1 MINYKKFKNT
11 LFKALP
17 ILFMGSLFA
26 QPTVAVLDFAANGLP
41 DYEVETLVER
51 LRSEIPNTKA
61 MRLVDRKMLENILK
75 EQGLQQSGCTTEECA
90 AEIGELLGAQFM
102 ISGSVGKLGSTFSV
116 DAKMV
121 SVSTGEM
128 TRTKSV
134 SFDGTV
140 GGLLIEM
147 QILAWEMMDLKPPQ
161 PLLLQRAGGDGVD
174 KKVTVAVMD
183 FDPRGI
189 SMLEAR
195 TLTDRFATELDATG
209 RAILVDR
216 RSMNE
221 VMQEQGFDEAGCTS
235 EECAAEVGA
244 LLGVEFMIN
253 GAIGK
258 LGDTYTIDAKMF
270 EVATGAASKTKNATY
285 TGPVDGLITEIE
297 ILAWE
302 MMGLKAPNT
311 LTKKRKGT
319 IVSET
324 PKVKTPGGAALRS
337 LLIPGWGQ
345 HYNFSSSE
353 NPSDATKRW
362 LHFGM
367 DAALIALLGVSY
379 QAFLTSDDDAVA
391 THINYKSATDTQQ
404 IESYRTTSL
413 GHNEDAKA
421 SAQQTNILIFAVA
434 AMHLYS
440 SYDAFT
446 NGPSDGQASNS
457 KKSKFDLV
465 YNPNLKQ
472 PELRFSIALD

>member
-1 MINYKKFKNT
+1 
-11 LFKALP
+11 
-17 ILFMGSLFA
+17 
-26 QPTVAVLDFAANGLP
+26 
-41 DYEVETLVER
+41 
-51 LRSEIPNTKA
+51 

-102 ISGSVGKLGSTFSV
+102 ISGSVGKLGATFSV

-195 TLTDRFATELDATG
+195 TLTYRFATELDATG

-253 GAIGK
+253 
-258 LGDTYTIDAKMF
+258 
-270 EVATGAASKTKNATY
+270 
-285 TGPVDGLITEIE
+285 
-297 ILAWE
+297 
-302 MMGLKAPNT
+302 
-311 LTKKRKGT
+311 
-319 IVSET
+319 
-324 PKVKTPGGAALRS
+324 
-337 LLIPGWGQ
+337 
-345 HYNFSSSE
+345 
-353 NPSDATKRW
+353 
-362 LHFGM
+362 
-367 DAALIALLGVSY
+367 
-379 QAFLTSDDDAVA
+379 
-391 THINYKSATDTQQ
+391 
-404 IESYRTTSL
+404 
-413 GHNEDAKA
+413 
-421 SAQQTNILIFAVA
+421 
-434 AMHLYS
+434 
-440 SYDAFT
+440 
-446 NGPSDGQASNS
+446 
-457 KKSKFDLV
+457 
-465 YNPNLKQ
+465 
-472 PELRFSIALD
+472 